1 LALFG
6 DSTNIDRKGFTG
18 SELDVRDA
26 FEEIF
31 TTTTGKLI
39 VTAFASSVYR
49 MQILV
54 DLADQFGRKVAFVG
68 RGMLRT
74 SEAAQRLGY
83 LKLPPGRVIRD
94 AEVMNLPPSEV
105 LCLTTGSQGEP
116 MSAMSRIA
124 IDDHRYV
131 KVGPDDTVVF
141 SARAIPGNEKAIGQV
156 YNHLARR
163 GADVIY
169 EGIKHVHVSGHG
181 GEEEIKLMLSL

>member
-54 DLADQFGRKVAFVG
+54 DLAEQFGRQVAFVG

-83 LKLPPGRVIRD
+83 LRLPAGRTILD
-94 AEVMNLPPSEV
+94 SEGGGLP
-105 LCLTTGSQGEP
+105 
-116 MSAMSRIA
+116 A
-124 IDDHRYV
+124 
-131 KVGPDDTVVF
+131 
-141 SARAIPGNEKAIGQV
+141 NQV
-156 YNHLARR
+156 
-163 GADVIY
+163 
-169 EGIKHVHVSGHG
+169 
-181 GEEEIKLMLSL
+181 